1 MTREERHQRALRSEQ
16 LLNNQDFIEAM
27 ADAEEQIIS
36 DWRSSSETAQ
46 REMCWMKLQALEAVQ
61 KQLRAYVDD
70 ALVLHSRVAN
80 RSNK

>member
-1 MTREERHQRALRSEQ
+1 MTHEERQRRALRSEK
-16 LLNNQDFIEAM
+16 LLNDQDFIEAM
-27 ADAEEQIIS
+27 ADAEEKIVS
-36 DWRSSSETAQ
+36 DWRSSLEPAQ

-80 RSNK
+80 RSNQ

>member
-1 MTREERHQRALRSEQ
+1 MTHEERRQRAIRSEQ

-27 ADAEEQIIS
+27 ADAEEHIIS
-36 DWRSSSETAQ
+36 DWRSSAESAQ

-80 RSNK
+80 RSNQ